1 MKRIKREKCLPFIE
15 LEDGNGKFEIWDG
28 NSIYNFKEH
37 KWTEFTWAV
46 INSTRSVAKTTTML
60 RALIDDYHYN
70 GRESVIFRRWDRD
83 LTHKQYAKKLFNKC
97 NSMGWVSQH
106 TGGEWDTITYESGNF
121 YLSRIDIDEDK
132 NGEKIKKLVKAE
144 KPFISTMTFSEIN
157 NSRGGNYDET
167 YNILFDE
174 FVVLKGKKYRDTEW
188 KDFTDFL
195 ETVRRFK
202 PWAEMRIVLLGNT
215 HSRFCPYYSRLN
227 LSDIRTQPIGT
238 IDTYKTDL
246 GIIVKTEFV
255 PKPPHSRT
263 GDGYNFDN
271 GELDNMVETGGFST
285 EHYKTIPEE
294 WLNQKSKGTAF
305 VCFMHE
311 VLQIDIIKIPKENQW
326 AVYIHRQEREIN
338 DNKDLIYS
346 DEWTSRPNILR
357 SIEKATPSI
366 PLSVFLEEAISQNR
380 GIVFDSDLT
389 GDTFDSY
396 LSSLV

>member
-28 NSIYNFKEH
+28 NSVYNFKTH
-37 KWTEFTWAV
+37 KWTEGTWFV

-60 RALIDDYHYN
+60 RALIDDYAHN

-106 TGGEWDTITYESGNF
+106 TGGEWDEVLYESGNF
-121 YLSRIDIDEDK
+121 YLAKLEDTEDK
-132 NGEKIKKLVKAE
+132 DGNSIKKRIKSE

-174 FVVLKGKKYRDTEW
+174 FVVLKGKTYRETEW

-202 PWAEMRIVLLGNT
+202 PWANMKIILLGNT
-215 HSRFCPYYSRLN
+215 HSRFCPYYARLN
-227 LSDIRTQPIGT
+227 LSDIREQPIGT
-238 IDTYKTDL
+238 IDTYRTDK
-246 GIIVKTEFV
+246 GIIVRTEFI

-263 GDGYNFDN
+263 GDGYDFDN
-271 GELDNMVETGGFST
+271 GELDAMAENGGFAT
-285 EHYKTIPEE
+285 EHVKIIPEE
-294 WLNQKSKGTAF
+294 WLMQKSKGTAF
-305 VCFMHE
+305 ICYQHE
-311 VLQIDIIKIPKENQW
+311 VLQIDVIKIPRTNQW
-326 AVYIHRQEREIN
+326 AVYIHKQEREIN
-338 DNKDLIYS
+338 DDKDLIYS
-346 DEWTSRPNILR
+346 DEWTTRTNILR
-357 SIEKATPSI
+357 SFAKASPNI
-366 PLSVFLEEAISQNR
+366 PLSGFLLDAVVSDR
-380 GIVFDSDLT
+380 GIVFDSDLS
-389 GDTFDSY
+389 GDTFSEY
-396 LSSLV
+396 LSATL